1 MMSTFMSDRH
11 AASPNAQGGSL
22 KAARLHPSTL
32 LVRWEIASRS
42 RDWPAAITL
51 AKALM
56 ITLPDEPVG
65 WIYQA
70 LAQHGMGQVEEARE
84 TLLTAA
90 REFPNDWQVAYN
102 LACYSA
108 ELGDVAGAQNWLDRA
123 IEVGDAAI
131 VRCCAAN
138 EWSLRSL
145 RIRG

>member
-1 MMSTFMSDRH
+1 MSTFISDRH
-11 AASPNAQGGSL
+11 ATPSKGGSL

-32 LVRWEIASRS
+32 LARWEIAKCS

-65 WIYQA
+65 WIYQGV
-70 LAQHGMGQVEEARE
+70 AQHATGQVEEARE

-123 IEVGDAAI
+123 MEVGDPAI
-131 VRCCAAN
+131 VRCCATN

-145 RIRG
+145 RMSR